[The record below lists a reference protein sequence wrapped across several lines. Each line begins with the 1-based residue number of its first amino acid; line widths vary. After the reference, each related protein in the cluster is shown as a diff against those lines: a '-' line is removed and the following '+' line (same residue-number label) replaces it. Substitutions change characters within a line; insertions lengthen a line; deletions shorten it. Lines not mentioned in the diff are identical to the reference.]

1 MILSKMKKNKLLV
14 TVATVYILL
23 GLIQPDK
30 AWQALSNSSYYLLEM
45 AQIMPVIFLLTVSIE
60 VLVPKEWI
68 LKHFGKDS
76 GMLGNL
82 LSLVL
87 GSISAGPIYAAFPI
101 GKALLAK
108 GASVGNVVIILS
120 AWAVIK
126 VPMLAN
132 EAKFL
137 GVQFMATRWVLTVVL
152 ILLMG
157 YLMQKLVKE
166 EDIPVE
172 KVDADE
178 DLSVEQDYCIG
189 CGVCASMASEVFVM
203 DQGKAHVIVGDL
215 SEYTEIIKE
224 TADRCPAKAIRYRIE
239 SEGEIC

>member
-1 MILSKMKKNKLLV
+1 MILSRIKKNKLLA
-14 TVATVYILL
+14 TVAMVYLL
-23 GLIQPDK
+23 LSLAQPDK

-60 VLVPKEWI
+60 ILVPKEWI
-68 LKHFGKDS
+68 LSHFGKDS
-76 GMLGNL
+76 GMVGNL

-101 GKALLAK
+101 GKMLLSK

-120 AWAVIK
+120 SWAVIK

-157 YLMQKLVKE
+157 FLMQKLVKE
-166 EDIPVE
+166 EEITVE

-178 DLSVEQDYCIG
+178 VLSVEQDYCIG
-189 CGVCASMASEVFVM
+189 CGLCANIAPEVYAM
-203 DQGKAHVIVGDL
+203 DQGKALVVVAGDI
-215 SEYTEIIKE
+215 SKYTETIKE
-224 TADRCPAKAIRYRIE
+224 TADKCPAKAIHYN
-239 SEGEIC
+239 